1 MKTYIC
7 TSRQDGSVYT
17 CQAENK
23 EDLLENYDISEEY
36 FEIVEQQAA

>member
-7 TSRQDGSVYT
+7 TSKADGEVYV
-17 CQAENK
+17 CKAENK

>member
-7 TSRQDGSVYT
+7 TSKQDGSTYV

-23 EDLLENYDISEEY
+23 EDLLENYDIAEEY
-36 FEIVEQQAA
+36 FEIVEQDAA

>member
-7 TSRQDGSVYT
+7 TSKIDGSVYT